1 MFQKIKKSVSDFM
14 RYAKP
19 RIYTCQD
26 VYLIMWM
33 KNEFIIPRFL
43 KNE

>member
-14 RYAKP
+14 WYAKP